1 MADNTILQSGSGG
14 DTVRTLD
21 RLTLGVKTETM
32 QIDAGGPEP
41 AAESLVSGQ
50 NPLPVTSRVD
60 RLEAWL
66 AIQQATLLANQA
78 RNGFVPQ
85 EITGFLGAL

>member
-1 MADNTILQSGSGG
+1 MSDNTALLPGSGG
-14 DTVRTLD
+14 DSVRTLD
-21 RLTLGVKTETM
+21 RLTKGVKTEVM
-32 QIDAGGPEP
+32 QIDTGGPEP
-41 AAESLVSGQ
+41 ATESLVSAQ

-66 AIQQATLLANQA
+66 VIQQVTLLANQA

>member
-1 MADNTILQSGSGG
+1 MSDNSVLSPGVGG

-21 RLTLGVKTETM
+21 RLAKGIKTEVM

-41 AAESLVSGQ
+41 AAEALVSGQ